1 MTSSPLTSSP
11 SLSLSSPA
19 FGSNSSLSSPSI
31 SGQSLSY
38 GTGSPRLPPSSPSPS
53 SSANTIPIPGRSI
66 LKKPPPAQASLFSRL
81 SRFLPASNNAA
92 NSNNNNSD
100 PEGINNNAVNGGS
113 KDAEN
118 ARVLKRAHFILLEI
132 AVVYPIS
139 SLAPPSTPALKEEK
153 RAIEERERERRRRV
167 VRSLSSSSLNSP
179 MTGGD
184 SVSIRSGVSGQ
195 EEALEWWAM
204 DKVESFYRECCEGC
218 LEPPDKGIMQA
229 FKTTPPTH
237 PRSVVFSGVQLTPA
251 SAHILADV
259 LSIEWG
265 LRKAV
270 FRECDLE
277 EGVSVFAILCLFF
290 SFLPFLSVSRCLRHW
305 HPRASR

>member
-1 MTSSPLTSSP
+1 MEVEYLADEGSLNLAELFDMQIFTVRGNFTAPATTMALSPLTSSP
-11 SLSLSSPA
+11 SLSFSASPP
-19 FGSNSSLSSPSI
+19 LSSPSI
-31 SGQSLSY
+31 SSQSLSY
-38 GTGSPRLPPSSPSPS
+38 GTGSPHLPPPSPLPS

-92 NSNNNNSD
+92 NNNNSD
-100 PEGINNNAVNGGS
+100 PQ
-113 KDAEN
+113 EN
-118 ARVLKRAHFILLEI
+118 ARVLKRAHFILPEI
-132 AVVYPIS
+132 A
-139 SLAPPSTPALKEEK
+139 EEM
-153 RAIEERERERRRRV
+153 RAIEERERERRQRV
-167 VRSLSSSSLNSP
+167 VRSLSTSSLNSP
-179 MTGGD
+179 MVGGD

-204 DKVESFYRECCEGC
+204 DKVESFYRECWECC

-229 FKTTPPTH
+229 VKTTPPTH
-237 PRSVVFSGVQLTPA
+237 PRTVDFSGVQLTPA

-259 LSIEWG
+259 LSIEWE

-277 EGVSVFAILCLFF
+277 EGILVSLRVRVVRAYSAGLGVGRVPMPCRAIRF
-290 SFLPFLSVSRCLRHW
+290 
-305 HPRASR
+305 